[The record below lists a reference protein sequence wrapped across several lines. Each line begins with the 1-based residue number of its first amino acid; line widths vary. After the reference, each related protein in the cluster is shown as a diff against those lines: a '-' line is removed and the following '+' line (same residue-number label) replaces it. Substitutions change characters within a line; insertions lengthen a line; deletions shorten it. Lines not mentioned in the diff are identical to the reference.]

1 MNDHDL
7 QQKLRA
13 LAVPVPDDTARE
25 RARHRALLVFSQGG
39 PEAPERRPS
48 VLRWAVAGTAALALA
63 AVFWIA
69 REAEPAHQSGPGEA
83 AVLAQV
89 EALFPGQ
96 LDAVIEHEDGEMR
109 VALAAQRQPAS
120 DQPLLVE
127 FRRGDSLV
135 RVLSY
140 SGRHVCVDLGGRHA
154 CFDALIDNHGKVI
167 VAGEDFLWTERNRAS
182 AGGWQITAA
191 PLGGAS

>member
-1 MNDHDL
+1 MNDDEL

-13 LAVPVPDDTARE
+13 LAVPVPDETARE
-25 RARHRALLVFSQGG
+25 RARHRAFLAFSQGD
-39 PEAPERRPS
+39 PAAPERRPGI
-48 VLRWAVAGTAALALA
+48 LRWAVAVMGALALA
-63 AVFWIA
+63 AVFWRA
-69 REAEPAHQSGPGEA
+69 QDRAHQSGPGEA

-96 LDAVIEHEDGEMR
+96 LDAVIEHGDGEMR

-154 CFDALIDNHGKVI
+154 CFDALISDHGEVI
-167 VAGEDFLWTERNRAS
+167 VAGEDFLWTERNHAT

>member
-1 MNDHDL
+1 MNDADL

-13 LAVPVPDDTARE
+13 LGAPAPSETARE
-25 RARHRALLVFSQGG
+25 RARHRALIAFSQGG
-39 PEAPERRPS
+39 TD
-48 VLRWAVAGTAALALA
+48 AVAEPPRRAYGWALAGVAALVLA
-63 AVFWIA
+63 VVLL
-69 REAEPAHQSGPGEA
+69 RPHPPAAPRNA

-96 LDAVIEHEDGEMR
+96 LDAVIEHGDGEMK
-109 VALAAQRQPAS
+109 VALAAQAQRPS

-127 FRRGDSLV
+127 FRRGEAVV

-154 CFDALIDNHGKVI
+154 CFEALIGDRGEVI
-167 VAGEDFLWTERNRAS
+167 VAGEDFVWTARKRAS